1 MLTKQISQATGQALI
16 KEFATSTANID
27 AGYKTT
33 KTFSRLEK
41 GLETFIIKGAV
52 SPAPEDVDLLDE
64 VLIEFY
70 SFANN
75 LIKDLETN
83 SEKYGGMSQFEKEL
97 IFNDQITQYQ
107 RKLKIDLQDEV
118 GADLSDKEQTKDLI
132 NKDRDVYR
140 KPRYS
145 KRRNTSNTAK
155 ARAH

>member
-1 MLTKQISQATGQALI
+1 MLTKQISQETGQALI

-83 SEKYGGMSQFEKEL
+83 SQKYGTMSQFEKEL
-97 IFNDQITQYQ
+97 IFNEQITQYQ

-118 GADLSDKEQTKDLI
+118 GANLEDKEQTKDLI
-132 NKDRDVYR
+132 NKDRDVYNPYI
-140 KPRYS
+140 K
-145 KRRNTSNTAK
+145 
-155 ARAH
+155 